1 MIKLHNLNYKFL
13 FKIQDHFVV
22 NLEEIIYGNL
32 FQNFN
37 NLYYNIRDNY
47 KSGFLN
53 NMKSNALFNPHLY
66 LIKYTFSLNKK

>member
-32 FQNFN
+32 F
-37 NLYYNIRDNY
+37 
-47 KSGFLN
+47 
-53 NMKSNALFNPHLY
+53 
-66 LIKYTFSLNKK
+66 